1 MAEAYQAYRQ
11 NYPDNPNINGQVFEY
26 LVCEVLAR
34 EGITPFYRQAK
45 FERVPNAIYDVVC
58 YDPARPVVLTMKASL
73 RERYKQA
80 DLEGLALRQVYWGA
94 ENHLIT
100 LPVDEARRVQTKIE
114 GGEVAGLDSCRVASA
129 AEFTD
134 LIGDLKHRK
143 FHTAEAVMPLTGQ
156 RFPTK

>member
-11 NYPDNPNINGQVFEY
+11 NYPDNHNINGQVFEY

-80 DLEGLALRQVYWGA
+80 DLEGLVLRQVYRRA

-100 LPVDEARRVQTKIE
+100 LAADEARRVQAKINAS
-114 GGEVAGLDSCRVASA
+114 EVGGLDSCRVASA
-129 AEFTD
+129 AEFTE
-134 LIGDLKHRK
+134 LINKLKRRT
-143 FHTAEAVMPLTGQ
+143 FHTAEAVMPLTG
-156 RFPTK
+156 RLFPA

>member
-1 MAEAYQAYRQ
+1 MAEAYQTYRRD
-11 NYPDNPNINGQVFEY
+11 YPDNPNINGQVFEY

-80 DLEGLALRQVYWGA
+80 DLEGLALRQVYRGA

-134 LIGDLKHRK
+134 LIGELKRRK
-143 FHTAEAVMPLTGQ
+143 FHTAEAVMPLTGR
-156 RFPTK
+156 RFPE